1 MAGAGGF
8 SARDVVFRFIAAWLL
23 VVATWNPTG
32 LSFVHW
38 VSAMGEGDALGPA
51 HAFVGVLLLIGWVV
65 FLAASFRSLGFI
77 GLGLAIALFESFAW
91 LLVDFGIVSYEN
103 EGAMTWVLLLCCAG
117 VLSVGMSWSHIWR
130 RLSGQL
136 DVDDGDSG

>member
-1 MAGAGGF
+1 MAGAGRF
-8 SARDVVFRFIAAWLL
+8 SFRDIVFRFVAAWLL

-32 LSFVHW
+32 MSFGHW
-38 VSAMGEGDALGPA
+38 VISMGEGDALGPV
-51 HAFVGVLLLIGWVV
+51 HAFVGMLLLIGWVI
-65 FLAASFRSLGFI
+65 FLAASFRSLGLV
-77 GLGLAIALFESFAW
+77 GLGLVTALFGSFAW
-91 LLVDFGIVSYEN
+91 LLVDSGIVPSDSES
-103 EGAMTWVLLLCCAG
+103 AMTWIVLVCCAG